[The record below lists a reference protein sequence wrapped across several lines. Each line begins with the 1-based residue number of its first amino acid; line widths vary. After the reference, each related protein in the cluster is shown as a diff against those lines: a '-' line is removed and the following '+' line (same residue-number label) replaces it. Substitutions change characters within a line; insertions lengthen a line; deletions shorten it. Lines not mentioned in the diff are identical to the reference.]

1 MKIDFSLINLEQFF
15 GCVEATNT
23 SQMKSNAFK
32 TFRTYLQEKSFAK
45 WSNGQLTYVGD
56 YEDGK
61 DFVDNS
67 GIFYEMKGSL
77 GLFNKNG
84 SCKRVVLINK
94 RPGKK
99 KIKELCKEDIQKT
112 FEYMLLVDTKN
123 MTIGYTDWDTV
134 YSRTECDGAG
144 ATFKLE
150 RGDYKVLASNV
161 TPVKKEI
168 DASQLLNMIE
178 VIL

>member
-1 MKIDFSLINLEQFF
+1 MKIDFSRINLAEFF

-23 SQMKSNAFK
+23 PQMKSNAFK

-45 WSNGQLTYVGD
+45 WSDGQFEYVGD

-61 DFVDNS
+61 DFVDPS
-67 GIFYEMKGSL
+67 GTFYEMKGAL
-77 GLFNKNG
+77 GLFNVNK

-99 KIKELCKEDIQKT
+99 KIKELKKEDIQKT

-123 MTIGYTDWDTV
+123 MSIAYTDWDTV

-150 RGDYKVLASNV
+150 NGDYKVLAFNI

-168 DASQLLNMIE
+168 DANQLLNMVE

>member
-1 MKIDFSLINLEQFF
+1 MKIDFSRINLAEFF

-23 SQMKSNAFK
+23 TQMKSNAFK

-45 WSNGQLTYVGD
+45 WSDGQLNYVGD
-56 YEDGK
+56 HEDGR
-61 DFVDNS
+61 DFVDPS
-67 GIFYEMKGSL
+67 GTFYEMKGAL
-77 GLFNKNG
+77 GLFNQNE

-99 KIKELCKEDIQKT
+99 KIKELKKEDIQKT

-134 YSRTECDGAG
+134 YSRTECCGAG

-150 RGDYKVLASNV
+150 KGDYKVLASNI
-161 TPVKKEI
+161 TPIEKQI
-168 DASQLLNMIE
+168 DANQLLNMIE

>member
-1 MKIDFSLINLEQFF
+1 MKIDFNRINLEEFF
-15 GCVEATNT
+15 GCVKATNT
-23 SQMKSNAFK
+23 PQMKSNAFK

-45 WSNGQLTYVGD
+45 WSDGQLDYVGD

-61 DFVDNS
+61 DFVDPS

-77 GLFNKNG
+77 NLFNKNG

-94 RPGKK
+94 RPGKR
-99 KIKELCKEDIQKT
+99 KIKELKKEDIQKT
-112 FEYMLLVDTKN
+112 FEYIFLVDTEN
-123 MTIGYTDWDTV
+123 MSIAYTDWDTV
-134 YSRTECDGAG
+134 YSRMECDGAG

-150 RGDYKVLASNV
+150 KGDYKVLASNV

-168 DASQLLNMIE
+168 DANQLLNMVE

>member
-1 MKIDFSLINLEQFF
+1 MKIDFSCINLAEFF
-15 GCVEATNT
+15 GCVKATNT

-45 WSNGQLTYVGD
+45 WSDGQLNYVGD
-56 YEDGK
+56 YQDGK
-61 DFVDNS
+61 DFVDAF
-67 GIFYEMKGSL
+67 GTFYEMKGSL

-94 RPGKK
+94 RPGKRK
-99 KIKELCKEDIQKT
+99 NKELKKEDIAKT
-112 FEYMLLVDTKN
+112 FEYMFLVDTKN

-150 RGDYKVLASNV
+150 KGDYKVLASNII
-161 TPVKKEI
+161 PIEKKI
-168 DASQLLNMIE
+168 DASQLLSMIE

>member
-1 MKIDFSLINLEQFF
+1 MKIDFSRINLAEFF

-23 SQMKSNAFK
+23 KQMKSNAFK

-45 WSNGQLTYVGD
+45 WSDGQLSYVGD

-61 DFVDNS
+61 DFVDDS
-67 GIFYEMKGSL
+67 GTFYEMKGAL
-77 GLFNKNG
+77 GLFNQNK

-99 KIKELCKEDIQKT
+99 KSKELKKED
-112 FEYMLLVDTKN
+112 MLLVDTKN

-134 YSRTECDGAG
+134 YSRTECCGAG

-150 RGDYKVLASNV
+150 KGDYKILASNI
-161 TPVKKEI
+161 TPIEKEI